1 MSNKYSLPY
10 DIRMECIAYVRG
22 YPRRV
27 RAYNAAR
34 EEVLEASAF
43 ALSGMPHGPGN
54 SRIAERK
61 AERLAIIE
69 SWPETKKMRAVEYAI
84 DNVGRD
90 IANENVRRKLV
101 WVIMRNCENRDRY
114 PLRIMDG
121 CGFSERTMKRR
132 KAAFLWH
139 VADYLGLISQKLAH

>member
-27 RAYNAAR
+27 LAYNAAR
-34 EEVLEASAF
+34 EEVLESSAF
-43 ALSGMPHGPGN
+43 AMSGMPHGPGN

-69 SWPETKKMRAVEYAI
+69 SRPETKKMRAVEYAM

-101 WVIMRNCENRDRY
+101 WAIMRNCENRDRY

-139 VADYLGLISQKLAH
+139 VADYLGLIP

>member
-1 MSNKYSLPY
+1 MSSKYSLPY

-34 EEVLEASAF
+34 EEVLEASGYAM
-43 ALSGMPHGPGN
+43 SGMPHSPGN

-61 AERLAIIE
+61 AERLATIE
-69 SWPETKKMRAVEYAI
+69 NWPETKKMRAVEYAM
-84 DNVGRD
+84 DNVGRG

-101 WVIMRNCENRDRY
+101 WAIMRNCENRDRY

-139 VADYLGLISQKLAH
+139 VADYLGLVS

>member
-34 EEVLEASAF
+34 EEVLESSDYAM
-43 ALSGMPHGPGN
+43 SGMPHGPGN

-61 AERLAIIE
+61 AERLTIIE
-69 SWPETKKMRAVEYAI
+69 SWPETKKMRAVEYAM

-139 VADYLGLISQKLAH
+139 VADYLGLVS

>member
-34 EEVLEASAF
+34 EEVLEASSF
-43 ALSGMPHGPGN
+43 AMSGMPHSPGN

-61 AERLAIIE
+61 AERLATIE
-69 SWPETKKMRAVEYAI
+69 NWPETKKM
-84 DNVGRD
+84 RD

-139 VADYLGLISQKLAH
+139 VADYLGLVS

>member
-22 YPRRV
+22 YPRRA
-27 RAYNAAR
+27 RAYNTAR
-34 EEVLEASAF
+34 EEVLESSAF
-43 ALSGMPHGPGN
+43 AMSGMPHGHGN

-69 SWPETKKMRAVEYAI
+69 SWPETKKMRAVEYAM

-139 VADYLGLISQKLAH
+139 VADYLGLIS

>member
-1 MSNKYSLPY
+1 MNNKYSLPY
-10 DIRMECIAYVRG
+10 DIRVECNAYVRG

-34 EEVLEASAF
+34 EEVLESSAY
-43 ALSGMPHGPGN
+43 AMSGMPHSPGN

-69 SWPETKKMRAVEYAI
+69 GWPETKKMRAVEYAM

-101 WVIMRNCENRDRY
+101 WAIMRNCDSQKRY
-114 PLRIMDG
+114 PAEMVMPDG
-121 CGFSERTMKRR
+121 MSYATFRRR
-132 KAAFLWH
+132 KDRFLFEI
-139 VADYLGLISQKLAH
+139 AKKSGMIES

>member
-34 EEVLEASAF
+34 EEVLESSAY
-43 ALSGMPHGPGN
+43 AMSGMPHSPGN

-61 AERLAIIE
+61 AERLATIE
-69 SWPETKKMRAVEYAI
+69 SWPETKKMRAVEYAM
-84 DNVGRD
+84 DNVGR
-90 IANENVRRKLV
+90 V
-101 WVIMRNCENRDRY
+101 WAIMRNCDSQKRY
-114 PLRIMDG
+114 PAEMVMPDG
-121 CGFSERTMKRR
+121 MSYATFRRR
-132 KAAFLWH
+132 KDRFLFEI
-139 VADYLGLISQKLAH
+139 AKKSGMIES

>member
-34 EEVLEASAF
+34 EEVLEASAY
-43 ALSGMPHGPGN
+43 AMSGMPHGPGN

-69 SWPETKKMRAVEYAI
+69 SWPETKKMRAVEYAM

-101 WVIMRNCENRDRY
+101 WAIMRNCENRY
-114 PLRIMDG
+114 KFPLRSED
-121 CGFSERTMKRR
+121 GFSEMTMKRR
-132 KAAFLWH
+132 KAVFLWH
-139 VADYLGLISQKLAH
+139 IADYLGLVS

>member
-34 EEVLEASAF
+34 EEVVESSAF
-43 ALSGMPHGPGN
+43 AMSGMPHGPGN
-54 SRIAERK
+54 SRISERK

-69 SWPETKKMRAVEYAI
+69 SWPETKKMRAVEYAM

-139 VADYLGLISQKLAH
+139 VADYLGLIS

>member
-34 EEVLEASAF
+34 EEVLESSAY
-43 ALSGMPHGPGN
+43 AMSGMPHGPGD

-61 AERLAIIE
+61 VERLATIE
-69 SWPETKKMRAVEYAI
+69 SWPETKKMRAVEYAME
-84 DNVGRD
+84 NVGRD
-90 IANENVRRKLV
+90 IDNENVRRKLV

-121 CGFSERTMKRR
+121 YGFSERTLKRR

-139 VADYLGLISQKLAH
+139 VADYLGLVS

>member
-34 EEVLEASAF
+34 EEVLEASSF
-43 ALSGMPHGPGN
+43 AMSGMPHSPGN

-61 AERLAIIE
+61 AERLATIE
-69 SWPETKKMRAVEYAI
+69 NWPETKKMRAVEYAM

-139 VADYLGLISQKLAH
+139 VADYLGLVS